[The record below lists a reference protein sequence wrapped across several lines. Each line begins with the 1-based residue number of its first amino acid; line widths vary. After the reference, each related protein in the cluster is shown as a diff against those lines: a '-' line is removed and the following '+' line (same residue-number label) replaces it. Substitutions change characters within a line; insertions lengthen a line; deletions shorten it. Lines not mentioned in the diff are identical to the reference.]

1 MACKGMESEK
11 QMRLVGFAATDIA
24 VINLLICLTH
34 CLLCFQI
41 LFLSTFLGFK
51 GQLENGKMLNK
62 VKISLSKFSPKFN
75 SQERNILLSP
85 RLEVKRFLSFM
96 GRP

>member
-1 MACKGMESEK
+1 MLCGVQQGLESQEK
-11 QMRLVGFAATDIA
+11 MSLVGFSATNIA
-24 VINLLICLTH
+24 VINLLTSLTR

-41 LFLSTFLGFK
+41 LFHSTFFFFK

-75 SQERNILLSP
+75 SQE
-85 RLEVKRFLSFM
+85 
-96 GRP
+96 